1 VCTYKNENAK
11 RFFFSYKNNSFD
23 KYDRRKKKEKKKR
36 KKEKRRS
43 FNDLGSSLWGWD
55 NTATNNLKYFEEL

>member
-23 KYDRRKKKEKKKR
+23 KYDRRRKKEKKKKKKR
-36 KKEKRRS
+36 KKNEEAS
-43 FNDLGSSLWGWD
+43 MTWGQVSGD
-55 NTATNNLKYFEEL
+55 GTTPLHNSGVK